1 MSNTPTADRV
11 IYLGS
16 GRIRRT
22 GFAGWLG
29 SFEPER
35 VWRQRLAQEMEDVC
49 QELARRGL
57 RLIQVVPVLSAE
69 SFKGSWTEGAW
80 LYFGDVDAQSSAG

>member
-1 MSNTPTADRV
+1 MSDTTTNSRV

-29 SFEPER
+29 LLEPER
-35 VWRQRLAQEMEDVC
+35 VWRQRLAQEMEDAC
-49 QELARRGL
+49 QEMARRGL
-57 RLIQVVPVLSAE
+57 QLIQVVPVLSAE

-80 LYFGDVDAQSSAG
+80 LYFGDADASSSAG